1 MESTHAHRKGSTIFL
16 DRPACVS
23 AFAAVGGKKEKEGP
37 LGGSFDL
44 TVTDTSL
51 GEKSWEKAE
60 VRLQEICVEHCLKK
74 AALSK
79 EKLDIEF
86 DGDLQSQCT
95 AANYFLRSLGAPF
108 AGLYGAC
115 STMAEGLSL
124 AALFAA
130 AGYADHA
137 MAITSSHFCAA
148 EREFRFPLEY
158 GGKRT
163 PTSQWTATAAG
174 AVLVEPTGTGPYV
187 RAVTLGRVV
196 DLGIKDI
203 NNMGAAMAPAAADTL
218 SRFFADS
225 GTGPDDYDRI
235 FTGDLGA
242 VGSALLETLCKKSGL
257 VLPNHSD
264 CGLLLY
270 DREKQN
276 VAAGGSGAGCSAA
289 VLTAHILPAL
299 RQRTLGKVLFIATG
313 ALMSQV
319 TFQQKESIP
328 GVAHLVVLSAEETG

>member
-1 MESTHAHRKGSTIFL
+1 MQTGHAHRKGATIFF
-16 DRPACVS
+16 DKPPCIA
-23 AFAAVGGKKEKEGP
+23 AYAAVAGKKEKEGP
-37 LGGSFDL
+37 LGREFDL
-44 TVTDTSL
+44 TVTDATL

-60 VRLQEICVEHCLKK
+60 VRLQTLCVEHCLKK

-79 EKLDIEF
+79 DKLDIVF

-95 AANYFLRSLGAPF
+95 AANYLMRDVGAPF

-130 AGYADHA
+130 AGYANHA
-137 MAITSSHFCAA
+137 LAVTSSHFCAA

-163 PTSQWTATAAG
+163 PTSQWTATASG
-174 AVLVEPTGTGPYV
+174 AVLVEPEGVGPYV
-187 RAVTLGRVV
+187 QAVTLGRVV
-196 DLGIKDI
+196 DLGITDI
-203 NNMGAAMAPAAADTL
+203 NNMGAAMAPAAVDTL
-218 SRFFADS
+218 SRFFSDS
-225 GTGPDDYDRI
+225 GTTPEDYDRI
-235 FTGDLGA
+235 FTGDLGQ
-242 VGSALLETLCKKSGL
+242 VGSTLMETLCKKRGI
-257 VLPNHSD
+257 VLTNHSD

-270 DREKQN
+270 DRQSQN
-276 VAAGGSGAGCSAA
+276 VAAGGSGAGCSAS
-289 VLTAHILPAL
+289 VLGAHILPAL
-299 RQRTLGKVLFIATG
+299 RKKTLKKVLFIATG

-328 GVAHLVVLSAEETG
+328 GIAHLVCLSAEEKA